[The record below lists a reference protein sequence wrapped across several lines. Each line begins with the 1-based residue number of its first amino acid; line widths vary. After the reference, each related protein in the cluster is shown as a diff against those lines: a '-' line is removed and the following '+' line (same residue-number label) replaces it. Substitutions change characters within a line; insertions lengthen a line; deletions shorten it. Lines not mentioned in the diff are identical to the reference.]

1 MYFFRTLLLVCLIA
15 GTFGF
20 NLARWQTRYAQE
32 KLCINNCK
40 TNKRVLIG
48 VFKLEANPGCSWS
61 RTRAMGISGWASKS
75 SAKRQIQEFCAKC
88 PDPAKCAW

>member
-1 MYFFRTLLLVCLIA
+1 MYFFRTLLIVCLIA
-15 GTFGF
+15 GTFSF